1 MDIDS
6 SIKTLETLANGV
18 DPITG
23 EVLPEASPYNHPDV
37 IRSIFSVID
46 FVKNPPKKMKSVKKS
61 VEKKQSE
68 NIESGLPI
76 NAGLP
81 WSEDERS
88 DLLSDFD
95 ANMSIPDLAI
105 KHGRSQGAI
114 TTELKKQ
121 GLVEDL

>member
-1 MDIDS
+1 MGINS
-6 SIKTLETLANGV
+6 SIKILETLANGV

-23 EVLPEASPYNHPDV
+23 EVLPESSPYNHPDV
-37 IRSIFSVID
+37 IRAIFSVLD
-46 FVKNPPKKMKSVKKS
+46 TVKNPPKKAKLIKKT
-61 VEKKQSE
+61 VDEKQTE

-81 WSEDERS
+81 WSEGERK
-88 DLLSDFD
+88 DLLNDFA
-95 ANMSIPDLAI
+95 ANMSICELAD

-121 GLVEDL
+121 GLVEEL